1 MKERSLL
8 AKNEKRWTTYG
19 AAFALSLLT
28 LAVFAYSK
36 DTGPESAVKRYQQ
49 AIAEGDMDGAA
60 HYEFSQGRYSGVL
73 AAQIRDILRYSRRI
87 QLGGVKKNGREAF
100 VDVVYELPQPG
111 NMMAI
116 RFVVKKPD
124 LKWKVDAEQ
133 TVRLLTRMQQFE

>member
-1 MKERSLL
+1 MKENSLL

-49 AIAEGDMDGAA
+49 AIAEGDLDGAA
-60 HYEFSQGRYSGVL
+60 HYEVNRDRYSGAL

-124 LKWKVDAEQ
+124 MKWKVDTGE